1 MDVEHIFLQWDVKTS
16 YVKTIYKWLFFIVN
30 SAKISLSISCL
41 GFFSHI
47 KPLAIKFVGRLG
59 MTGYKRFIMVL
70 MGTLLWSRV
79 VEINV
84 KLKV

>member
-41 GFFSHI
+41 GFFS
-47 KPLAIKFVGRLG
+47 
-59 MTGYKRFIMVL
+59 
-70 MGTLLWSRV
+70 TL
-79 VEINV
+79 NH
-84 KLKV
+84 

>member
-16 YVKTIYKWLFFIVN
+16 YVKTIYKCCFFIVN

-41 GFFSHI
+41 GFFHI